1 MNWRRIERWATIAL
15 YTAASVGIVILLL
28 DELLPAGSLGQRLAQ
43 DAAGYLVRL
52 GDVGGGALLGFI
64 FVALLTMGGI
74 WLMVLIAEGVERLS
88 TIIKEIKGKDAQMK
102 AEARNEGRE
111 MGREEGRDEMKAIA
125 QALLIAFDIDEST
138 ARARLLKKG
147 VDPDIILPPH
157 EPGQSLAEALTADTI
172 RAMIDDAVRE
182 RLAEL
187 GVNGD
192 AQPTA

>member
-1 MNWRRIERWATIAL
+1 M
-15 YTAASVGIVILLL
+15 
-28 DELLPAGSLGQRLAQ
+28 AQ

-192 AQPTA
+192 AQPPA